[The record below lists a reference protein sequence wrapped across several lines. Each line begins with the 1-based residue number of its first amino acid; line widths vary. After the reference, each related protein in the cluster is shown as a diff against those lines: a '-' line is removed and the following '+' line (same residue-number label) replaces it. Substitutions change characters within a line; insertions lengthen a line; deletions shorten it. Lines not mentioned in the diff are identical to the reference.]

1 MATITLRVVAP
12 QGGGRVAEPTKDNQ
26 AFDSESTR
34 MFSMTV
40 IFIISL
46 VLYVFHQPMIS
57 LFGMLVFAIMLNSY
71 MRDTVRDPREAAF
84 LKLVDRLPERCT
96 IVRKVALYANGAEPT
111 KQGGKAEGKAEAKA
125 KPRKSKPLTAEVVVT
140 ASGVLLLVADD
151 HKGVITIRDHV
162 WQSEVGKRKTYLDNP
177 IDEANARQKA
187 LRSLLNRL
195 DIGQSV
201 PVRTYVVFTD
211 PQAQLRVPAE
221 QNSIS
226 VRSLDA
232 LGDELQRPMSGK
244 LTDEQVAQVADAL
257 RATRPEKRGWLKR
270 PNQKGK

>member
-1 MATITLRVVAP
+1 M
-12 QGGGRVAEPTKDNQ
+12 AEPTKNNQ
-26 AFDSESTR
+26 AFDSESKR

-46 VLYVFHQPMIS
+46 ILYVFHQPMIS

-96 IVRKVALYANGAEPT
+96 IVRKVALNANGAEP
-111 KQGGKAEGKAEAKA
+111 GKAEGKA
-125 KPRKSKPLTAEVVVT
+125 KPRKTKPLTAEVVVT

-244 LTDEQVAQVADAL
+244 FTDEQVAQVADAL

>member
-1 MATITLRVVAP
+1 M
-12 QGGGRVAEPTKDNQ
+12 AEPTKNNQ

-46 VLYVFHQPMIS
+46 ILYVLHQPMIS
-57 LFGMLVFAIMLNSY
+57 LFAMLVFAIMLNSY

-96 IVRKVALYANGAEPT
+96 IVRKVALNANGAEPA
-111 KQGGKAEGKAEAKA
+111 KQGGKAEGQAEGKAEAKA

-162 WQSEVGKRKTYLDNP
+162 WQSEVGQRKTYLDNP
-177 IDEANARQKA
+177 VDEASIRQKA
-187 LRSLLNRL
+187 LRNLLNRL
-195 DIGQSV
+195 DVGQSV

-211 PQAQLRVPAE
+211 SQAQLRVPTE
-221 QNSIS
+221 QNGIS

-257 RATRPEKRGWLKR
+257 RATRPEKRSWLQR